1 MGGGD
6 RKKILAEIIGK
17 SQRVDQLQRGEG
29 NFLDDGN
36 VLYHDGDGGTTLC
49 ICYNSLN
56 CI

>member
-1 MGGGD
+1 MSGGD

>member
-36 VLYHDGDGGTTLC
+36 VLYHDCGGGTTLC